1 MDISEIMTGQVV
13 SICEDEPVIAAARLM
28 KQYNFGAVPVRD
40 ERGRLKGIVTD
51 RDIVLRCVAE
61 GKDPNECTVE
71 DIMSKDVMYCYDDQ
85 DVEEVCENMADIRVH
100 RLPVVNRDKRL
111 VGVISFGDISQYARK
126 QEVGETQQQFT
137 RELARKAA

>member
-51 RDIVLRCVAE
+51 RDIVLRCVAP
-61 GKDPNECTVE
+61 GA
-71 DIMSKDVMYCYDDQ
+71 SRSGFRAGQ
-85 DVEEVCENMADIRVH
+85 SR
-100 RLPVVNRDKRL
+100 NRPA
-111 VGVISFGDISQYARK
+111 S
-126 QEVGETQQQFT
+126 
-137 RELARKAA
+137 

>member
-51 RDIVLRCVAE
+51 RDIVLRCVAPGASQRDLRVSE
-61 GKDPNECTVE
+61 IMTRNLETAAPHE
-71 DIMSKDVMYCYDDQ
+71 DAA
-85 DVEEVCENMADIRVH
+85 EVARRMAERQVR
-100 RLPVVNRDKRL
+100 RLPVTYDGMLIGIVALADMARSRSCDMEAGEAL
-111 VGVISFGDISQYARK
+111 SGISENFRK
-126 QEVGETQQQFT
+126 
-137 RELARKAA
+137 K

>member
-51 RDIVLRCVAE
+51 RDIVLRCVAPGASQRDLRVSE
-61 GKDPNECTVE
+61 
-71 DIMSKDVMYCYDDQ
+71 IMTRNLETAAPTIWQYSNATNTQVS
-85 DVEEVCENMADIRVH
+85 I
-100 RLPVVNRDKRL
+100 
-111 VGVISFGDISQYARK
+111 GVANYTSRARYRRIK
-126 QEVGETQQQFT
+126 ESSSSGMTG
-137 RELARKAA
+137 